1 MRTLLA
7 LSAGAV
13 LLWSLT
19 GCHRDLWGQPRVKT
33 YSASPVFPDGRSARE
48 PVAGTVPRGHLK
60 EDEHLYEGTL
70 AGNYVQEFPFEI
82 TREVLKRGQERYNIF
97 CAPCHGRTGDGTGM
111 IVQRGFQRP
120 RSLHIEDF
128 QKAPVGYLFSRITK
142 GSPLVGDPNLVGGV
156 VTVGEGDM
164 VHPPL
169 ARQIPVKD
177 RWAIVAYIRALQYSQ
192 RVPVTD
198 LSPEERAKL
207 EQKVQGGA
215 GGGH

>member
-1 MRTLLA
+1 MRILLVF
-7 LSAGAV
+7 LAGAV
-13 LLWSLT
+13 LLWSMT

-48 PVAGTVPRGHLK
+48 PVAGTVPRGYLK
-60 EDEHLYEGTL
+60 EDEHLYEGT
-70 AGNYVQEFPFEI
+70 ANGQYAAEFPFEI
-82 TREVLKRGQERYNIF
+82 TLEMMKRGQDRYNIF

-120 RSLHIEDF
+120 RSLHAEDF
-128 QKAPVGYLFSRITK
+128 QKAPVGYLYSRVTK
-142 GSPLVGDPNLVGGV
+142 GSPLVGDPSLVGGV

-164 VHPPL
+164 VHPAL

-192 RVPVTD
+192 RVPVTE

-207 EQKVQGGA
+207 KQQGQGGMS
-215 GGGH
+215 GGH